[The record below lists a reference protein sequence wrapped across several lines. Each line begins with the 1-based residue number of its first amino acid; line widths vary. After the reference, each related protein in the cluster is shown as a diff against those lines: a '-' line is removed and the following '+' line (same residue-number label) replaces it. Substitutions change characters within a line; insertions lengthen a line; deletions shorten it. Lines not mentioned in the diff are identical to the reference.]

1 MVTIRD
7 LLKVKG
13 NNVWSVPP
21 GTSVLDAL
29 KVMADKDVGALLI
42 IDRGKILGILSERDL
57 ARSVARTEKCIL
69 DTAVLEYM
77 TRDVISMGPDQT
89 VDDCLRLMTNER
101 IRHLPIVEGDDLLGL
116 VSIGDLVKESLSTKD
131 STINHLEDYIEGSGY
146 GH

>member
-21 GTSVLDAL
+21 GASVLDAL

-57 ARSVARTEKCIL
+57 ARSVAKTEKCIL

-77 TRDVISMGPDQT
+77 TRDVITMGPDQT
-89 VDDCLRLMTNER
+89 VDDCLRLMTNQH

-116 VSIGDLVKESLSTKD
+116 VSIGDLVKESLSSRD